1 MALGKVNHVLSAPL
15 LTDSA
20 FLIGWSPSVK
30 IFSFGV
36 KGVMTRKIAAG
47 LVVLA
52 GLLTAGCAALVVGA
66 GAGAGAYTYANGE
79 LARTYQAPSPRTLE
93 VCTQVLTDLGMPIK
107 AQRSEG
113 AQTVIETER
122 KDGTPMT
129 LKVKIVGLD
138 LTEVSVRTGVVGY
151 WNRDLSTQFQEFIA
165 QRL

>member
-1 MALGKVNHVLSAPL
+1 VLGKVNHVLSAPL
-15 LTDSA
+15 LTDSS
-20 FLIGWSPSVK
+20 FLIGWSASVK

-36 KGVMTRKIAAG
+36 KGVMMRKIAAG

-79 LARTYQAPSPRTLE
+79 LARTYQAPFPRTLE
-93 VCTQVLTDLGMPIK
+93 VCTQMLTDLGMPIK
-107 AQRSEG
+107 SQRSEG

>member
-1 MALGKVNHVLSAPL
+1 
-15 LTDSA
+15 
-20 FLIGWSPSVK
+20 
-30 IFSFGV
+30 
-36 KGVMTRKIAAG
+36 MTRKIAAC

-79 LARTYQAPSPRTLE
+79 LARTYQAPFPRTLE